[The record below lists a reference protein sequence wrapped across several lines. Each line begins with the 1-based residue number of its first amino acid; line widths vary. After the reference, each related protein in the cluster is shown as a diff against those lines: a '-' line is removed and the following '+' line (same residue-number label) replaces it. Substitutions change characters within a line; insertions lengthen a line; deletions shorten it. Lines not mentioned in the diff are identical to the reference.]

1 MFDNYIFVGNSMG
14 IIRVFDTKS
23 NKEMKPLLDAT
34 LSRNKVTCISIT
46 QDGGYLIA
54 GYKKGTLVL
63 WDLTKYKLIKAVD
76 DAHESE
82 VTSV

>member
-23 NKEMKPLLDAT
+23 NKEMKPLMDAS

-46 QDGGYLIA
+46 VDGAYLLA
-54 GYKKGTLVL
+54 GFKKGTVVL
-63 WDLTKYKLIKAVD
+63 FDLTKYKMIKAVD

-82 VTSV
+82 ITAA